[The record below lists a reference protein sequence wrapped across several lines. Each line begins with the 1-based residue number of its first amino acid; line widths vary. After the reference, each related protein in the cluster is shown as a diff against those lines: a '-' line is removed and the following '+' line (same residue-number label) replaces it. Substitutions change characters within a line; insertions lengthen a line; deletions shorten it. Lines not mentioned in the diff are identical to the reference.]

1 MTIKK
6 GKISVH
12 TDNLF
17 PIIKKWLYSEHDIF
31 LRELIS
37 NAHDAIIKLQR
48 LSDMGEYKG
57 KIDKGVVDITIDKK
71 KKIISIKDNG
81 LGMTEEE
88 VKKYINQIAFSG
100 AEEFV
105 KKYKDQEK
113 ENTIIGHFGVGFFS
127 SYMVA
132 KEVEIYTLS
141 YSGGDAVHWRCEGNT
156 DFTIE
161 KSDKKDVGTEI
172 ILHIDKESEKFLEE
186 ETIKDLVKKYSNFL
200 PIDINVNKNKTNE
213 GLGLWNKSPQS
224 VKEEEYKEFYSKVF
238 QGMDPLFSIHL
249 NIDYP
254 FKLKGILYFPKSL
267 TQVDVNNVKGRIKLF
282 CNNVFVS
289 DNIINIIPQ
298 YLHLLQGVIDSPD
311 IPLNVSRSALQADEN
326 VKKISQHIIKK
337 VTEKLSQVF
346 KKDRKKYEEYWN
358 DLEFFVKFGYISD
371 EKFAEKAKDVLLFKK
386 IDDSFCTLNE
396 YKEKNVKLKDKVIYT
411 NDKEKHHPYIEK
423 VSKEEIDVL
432 VCSHIIDNHFIQQI
446 EAKSSPLKFLR
457 VDSAVGEKLLEDEE
471 QDKKDDK
478 KKDDDKHKDFIDSF
492 KEKISQ
498 KELDVKVQSF
508 KDDSFPAMLT
518 YNEYMRRFS
527 EMSMAMSGGEGMS
540 GMPANHTLV
549 LNSNN
554 KVIQKLMTDIKEK
567 TKDESKNN
575 SLVTTCKNVYG
586 LALLQNQSLKGQEL
600 SEFVNRISDLL
611 LK

>member
-1 MTIKK
+1 MATKK

-57 KIDKGVVDITIDKK
+57 KIDKGVVEISIDKK

-81 LGMTEEE
+81 LGMTEGE
-88 VKKYINQIAFSG
+88 VEKYINQIAFSG

-141 YSGGDAVHWRCEGNT
+141 YSGGEAVHWRCEGNT

-172 ILHIDKESEKFLEE
+172 ILHIDEESEKFLDE
-186 ETIKDLVKKYSNFL
+186 ETLKELVQKYSNFL
-200 PIDINVNKNKTNE
+200 PIEINVNKKKANE

-224 VKEEEYKEFYSKVF
+224 LKEKDYNEFYSKIF

-371 EKFAEKAKDVLLFKK
+371 EKFAEKTKEILLFKK

-396 YKEKNVKLKDKVIYT
+396 YKEKNIKLKDKVIYT
-411 NDKEKHHPYIEK
+411 NNQEKHHPYIEK
-423 VSKEEIDVL
+423 VSKEELDVV
-432 VCSHIIDNHFIQQI
+432 VCSHIIDNHFIQQL
-446 EAKSSPLKFLR
+446 EVKSSPLKFLR

-471 QDKKDDK
+471 SPTDDKKDGK
-478 KKDDDKHKDFIDSF
+478 EKKDEHKDFIESF
-492 KEKISQ
+492 KEKIAQ
-498 KELDVKVQSF
+498 KELEVKVQSF
-508 KDDSFPAMLT
+508 KDDSFPAMVT

-527 EMSMAMSGGEGMS
+527 EMSMAMSGGS
-540 GMPANHTLV
+540 NNMPTSQTLV

-554 KVIQKLMTDIKEK
+554 KVIQKLITQIKEK
-567 TKDESKNN
+567 KSDDN
-575 SLVTTCKNVYG
+575 LITTCKNVYG
-586 LALLQNQSLKGQEL
+586 LALLQNQSLKGKDL
-600 SEFVNRISDLL
+600 SDFVNRISDLL